1 MNENISRIQK
11 LELLLQEIV
20 ANAIKDEID
29 LDLEVFMTVSR
40 VAISQTMEH
49 ATAWISVLPKDKQ
62 EITIKR
68 LQNNIGKIQ
77 SYVNSH
83 VKTRKVPKIMLK
95 LDTAQ
100 EFAEKIQKLIE
111 EIPDL
116 DKGDSQV

>member
-1 MNENISRIQK
+1 MSDTSRIQK
-11 LELLLQEIV
+11 LELLLQEII
-20 ANAIKDEID
+20 ANAIRDEID
-29 LDLEVFMTVSR
+29 IDIDVFMTVSR

-49 ATAWISVLPKDKQ
+49 ATAWISLLPKDKQ
-62 EITIKR
+62 DLALRR
-68 LQNNIGKIQ
+68 LQHNIGKIQ

-100 EFAEKIQKLIE
+100 EFAEKIQKLID

-116 DKGDSQV
+116 DKES